1 MLEQL
6 SEKGTSN
13 YNRFS
18 KFVNNSVF
26 WKSSSGFRL
35 DNTFDDGVR
44 IWKSVIISVVMRG
57 AVYAVVQQVLSNKEE
72 A

>member
-26 WKSSSGFRL
+26 WKSSGGFRL